1 MHIVCVKNYNNECAT
16 AEGMKEKNKH
26 PALYASCDEQ
36 INPLKQMFIDMT
48 LLYESF
54 YKTSA
59 FFGHKVQVQ
68 KLISCFFFIWWEWCI
83 DPSTVFSYFQLY

>member
-1 MHIVCVKNYNNECAT
+1 MPN
-16 AEGMKEKNKH
+16 
-26 PALYASCDEQ
+26 CDEQ

-59 FFGHKVQVQ
+59 IFGHKEQVQ
-68 KLISCFFFIWWEWCI
+68 KLISCLYLYDENDALAHPQCFLTFNCI
-83 DPSTVFSYFQLY
+83 SKCMNF